1 MTRTIKLQS
10 RGVGLR
16 KPKNYSKKGTVCS
29 VLCIILDT
37 AGNIL
42 DRNQKVVYEVEP
54 NKDRIYSEARHNTF
68 SRVNTRKNRAYWGS
82 VKNMIELPSLFDK
95 LADDDFSINTGY
107 FTRDNVEMPYVTSIE
122 IKNGEKYKIL
132 KTKEDRKKK
141 LTKISNSLL

>member
-1 MTRTIKLQS
+1 MRNIKLQS

-29 VLCIILDT
+29 VTCIILDT

-42 DRNQKVVYEVEP
+42 DRNQKIVYEVEP
-54 NKDRIYSEARHNTF
+54 NKDRLVF

-82 VKNMIELPSLFDK
+82 VKNIIELPSLFDK